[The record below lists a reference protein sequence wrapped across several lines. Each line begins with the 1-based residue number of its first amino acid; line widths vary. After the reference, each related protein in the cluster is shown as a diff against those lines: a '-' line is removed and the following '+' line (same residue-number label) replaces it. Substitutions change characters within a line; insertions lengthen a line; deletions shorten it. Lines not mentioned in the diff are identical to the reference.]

1 MISRRL
7 RSLVACLG
15 LGVAAATATAEPVD
29 FLKNLRSQAS
39 VTWAENLSRTSAIPN
54 QQSARVFAATV
65 TAGHDRQLSG
75 GWLLQ
80 TDAELG
86 GTWVPQFDA
95 LDTFTASAQANLR
108 YKFGLGPLAPTLEF
122 NAALTGAATRERGR
136 SGWQADAGV
145 RLAKRFTANW
155 RVAAG
160 MDWEEFFAR
169 GKPFDVT
176 NHRAVLE
183 TTWDITDRW
192 QFNLGGARLWGQLTA
207 NAAPA
212 VWAQAIGGGLG
223 PVIFNTYNRLAWEV
237 TDTYGP
243 GWVAY
248 RINCHADLWWVE
260 LAPALTERTSL
271 ALRYEFVKVINEI
284 GIRYDSAFW
293 SLSVVHQF

>member
-1 MISRRL
+1 MIFRL
-7 RSLVACLG
+7 RSLAAFTG
-15 LGVAAATATAEPVD
+15 LGFFASAGLAGNAGFSDNIRT
-29 FLKNLRSQAS
+29 QAS
-39 VTWAENLSRTSAIPN
+39 VTWAENLSRTSALPN
-54 QQSARVFAATV
+54 QKSARVFAATI
-65 TAGHDRQLSG
+65 TAGQDRQLSE
-75 GWLLQ
+75 GWLLHS
-80 TDAELG
+80 DAELG

-95 LDTFTASAQANLR
+95 LDTFTAGAQATLR
-108 YKFGLGPLAPTLEF
+108 YKFGLGPLAPVLQF
-122 NAALTGAATRERGR
+122 NAGLTGAATRERGR
-136 SGWQADAGV
+136 SGWKADAGV
-145 RLAKRFTANW
+145 RLAKRFTENW

-169 GKPFDVT
+169 RKPFDVT
-176 NHRAVLE
+176 NHRAVLD

-192 QFNLGGARLWGQLTA
+192 QVNLGGARLWGQLTA

-223 PVIFNTYNRLAWEV
+223 PVVFNTYNRLAWEV

-284 GIRYDSAFW
+284 DIRYDSAFW
-293 SLSVVHQF
+293 SVSVVHQF

>member
-1 MISRRL
+1 MTLRL
-7 RSLVACLG
+7 RLLAACIG
-15 LGVAAATATAEPVD
+15 LCLTAKLPATEATG
-29 FLKNLRSQAS
+29 FLQNLRVEAS
-39 VTWAENLSRTSAIPN
+39 TTWAENLSRTSAIPY
-54 QQSARVFAATV
+54 QKSAQVFAAKV

-80 TDAELG
+80 TEAELG
-86 GTWVPQFDA
+86 GTHVPKFDA
-95 LDTFTASAQANLR
+95 LDTFSAAAQANLR
-108 YKFGLGPLAPTLEF
+108 YKFGLGPLAPTLQF
-122 NAALTGAATRERGR
+122 NAGLTGAATRERGR

-145 RLAKRFTANW
+145 RLAKRFTENW

-160 MDWEEFFAR
+160 MDWEEFYAR
-169 GKPFDVT
+169 DHPFDVT

-183 TTWDITDRW
+183 TTWDVTDRW
-192 QFNLGGARLWGQLTA
+192 QVNLGGARLWGQLTA

-260 LAPALTERTSL
+260 LTPALTERTSL

-284 GIRYDSAFW
+284 DIRYDSAFW